1 MWNETFLYLPLSH
14 NIFLFPTFLCFRIQD
29 GFDEGNT
36 GHVTTK
42 LRQCRRLTDS
52 LQVLAPTLC
61 WYFFLFFLQICR
73 YDLDL
78 LLRCLTFLLI
88 FDNPL
93 FSTLTH
99 YPSYFARGSTVPT
112 ITDFGWNCCTLR
124 MKHLSK
130 RFHTFENTIFLAQL
144 SSSRL
149 LMPRGH
155 AWTIATTFGASWKS
169 WPTKATKNGFFH

>member
-1 MWNETFLYLPLSH
+1 MDSTKGILGMWLQNFASAAGQPILCRSLHLPYVGIS
-14 NIFLFPTFLCFRIQD
+14 FFSS
-29 GFDEGNT
+29 
-36 GHVTTK
+36 
-42 LRQCRRLTDS
+42 CRFVVMILIS
-52 LQVLAPTLC
+52 FYA
-61 WYFFLFFLQICR
+61 
-73 YDLDL
+73 
-78 LLRCLTFLLI
+78 CLTFLLI

-99 YPSYFARGSTVPT
+99 YPSYFARGSTVPS